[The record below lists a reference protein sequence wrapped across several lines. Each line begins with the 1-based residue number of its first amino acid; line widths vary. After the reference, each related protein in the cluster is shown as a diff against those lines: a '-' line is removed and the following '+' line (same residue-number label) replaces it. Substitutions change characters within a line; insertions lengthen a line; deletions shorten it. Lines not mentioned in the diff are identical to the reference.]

1 MYRNSLYN
9 NTPGHQSITYEVCS
23 NLFAK
28 ARDKEKGKKLQ
39 YSNTL
44 LKKDGDKFL
53 IRLYDTEIISI
64 TPQNVL
70 TLDSGGYKTNTTK
83 YRINELT
90 NADIS
95 QAKKVWY
102 VKGGTEFFDGIQID
116 LKGNVLNPIPEI
128 IKESLANKRKLLDKL
143 ITKYCDGFQKIVKA
157 GELQVPGNGDC
168 WYCVM
173 VTNKGICLGDATEND
188 KHIIEH
194 LREQYFVPA
203 LLYNAI
209 KIKGYYDAACIYY
222 MIQTTKNNKLARQ
235 TLRYY
240 FRKKYES
247 LLKLV

>member
-1 MYRNSLYN
+1 MYRDSVYN
-9 NTPGHQSITYEVCS
+9 NTPGHQSITYEDCS

-28 ARDKEKGKKLQ
+28 ARNKVKGKRLQ
-39 YSNTL
+39 SNTL

-53 IRLYDTEIISI
+53 IRLYDTEIIAI

-90 NADIS
+90 CANIS

-102 VKGGTEFFDGIQID
+102 IKDTEFFDGIQID
-116 LKGNVLNPIPEI
+116 LKGNVLNPLTET
-128 IKESLANKRKLLDKL
+128 IKESLANKHKLLDKL
-143 ITKYCDGFQKIVKA
+143 ITRYCDGFQAMVEA
-157 GELQVPGNGDC
+157 GELKVPSSADC
-168 WYCVM
+168 WYCSL
-173 VTNKGICLGDATEND
+173 VTNEGVCLGDATTND
-188 KHIIEH
+188 DHIIQH
-194 LREQYFVPA
+194 LREQYFVPS

-209 KIKGYYDAACIYY
+209 KTKKYYDPALIFH
-222 MIQTTKNNKLARQ
+222 MIQHNKNGKMARRE
-235 TLRYY
+235 LRYF